1 MRGSGFAREARRRP
15 ELDLLVGPLEAATL
29 EAATLEAATMDGD
42 GSRADGSTPEDVE
55 LSDPAELPT
64 WREDG

>member
-15 ELDLLVGPLEAATL
+15 ELDLLVGPLEAASIESDDVSSDVNAVAEL
-29 EAATLEAATMDGD
+29 ELD
-42 GSRADGSTPEDVE
+42 
-55 LSDPAELPT
+55 DPNELPT

>member
-15 ELDLLVGPLEAATL
+15 ELDLLVGPLEAASIEHDDMSSDVT
-29 EAATLEAATMDGD
+29 ADMDL
-42 GSRADGSTPEDVE
+42 V
-55 LSDPAELPT
+55 DPNELPT

>member
-15 ELDLLVGPLEAATL
+15 ELDLLVGPLEAASIEGDDTSLDGPAVADL
-29 EAATLEAATMDGD
+29 EL
-42 GSRADGSTPEDVE
+42 V
-55 LSDPAELPT
+55 DPNELPT

>member
-15 ELDLLVGPLEAATL
+15 ELDLLVGPLEAASIEGEVPSSDGTAVEDL
-29 EAATLEAATMDGD
+29 EL
-42 GSRADGSTPEDVE
+42 V
-55 LSDPAELPT
+55 DPNELPT

>member
-15 ELDLLVGPLEAATL
+15 ELDLLVGPLEAASIEGDDPSFDGTVVGDL
-29 EAATLEAATMDGD
+29 E
-42 GSRADGSTPEDVE
+42 VV
-55 LSDPAELPT
+55 DPNELPT

>member
-15 ELDLLVGPLEAATL
+15 ELDLLVGPLEAASI
-29 EAATLEAATMDGD
+29 ESDDVSPDASAVA
-42 GSRADGSTPEDVE
+42 DVE
-55 LSDPAELPT
+55 LVDPNELPT

>member
-15 ELDLLVGPLEAATL
+15 ELDLLVGPLEASSIEGEAPSSDGTAVEDL
-29 EAATLEAATMDGD
+29 EL
-42 GSRADGSTPEDVE
+42 V
-55 LSDPAELPT
+55 DPNELPT